1 MKRAAAAIV
10 IATLLT
16 APALAQSVKQIGE
29 FRSWSAYSATE
40 QTGAVCFALTQPTE
54 ITPQPDGYTQAYL
67 YLTHRPSS
75 GVALTG
81 GRACYGREWIE
92 EGSLDGASCAAALWP
107 GSNRITGGD
116 MDRGTDFLK
125 SQINNAVMQHQ
136 TFIENLVDHEKQADD
151 ARYRALCARFI
162 PKAQSHQRML
172 EDYQAELGAEAGT
185 AKKVLGKALGMAR
198 DLADSARESDF
209 LRLVGDIVTSR
220 QSEDTFKTFREA
232 GKALGIA
239 RLQQLGDM
247 GERDH
252 DEYHREANRLAQQMF
267 IEHVREG
274 DTTGLNIS
282 SSASTGLGSTGASA
296 SSTTSR

>member
-1 MKRAAAAIV
+1 
-10 IATLLT
+10 
-16 APALAQSVKQIGE
+16 
-29 FRSWSAYSATE
+29 
-40 QTGAVCFALTQPTE
+40 
-54 ITPQPDGYTQAYL
+54 
-67 YLTHRPSS
+67 
-75 GVALTG
+75 
-81 GRACYGREWIE
+81 
-92 EGSLDGASCAAALWP
+92 
-107 GSNRITGGD
+107 
-116 MDRGTDFLK
+116 MDRGIDFLK

-136 TFIENLVDHEKQADD
+136 TFIDNLVDHEKQADD
-151 ARYRALCARFI
+151 ARYRALCTRFI
-162 PKAQSHQRML
+162 PKAQAHQRML

-185 AKKVLGKALGMAR
+185 AKKVLGKALGVAR

-267 IEHVREG
+267 VEHVREG
-274 DTTGLNIS
+274 DTTGLNIAPAAATG
-282 SSASTGLGSTGASA
+282 SSAGLGTTGTST
-296 SSTTSR
+296 SSGTSI

>member
-1 MKRAAAAIV
+1 
-10 IATLLT
+10 
-16 APALAQSVKQIGE
+16 
-29 FRSWSAYSATE
+29 
-40 QTGAVCFALTQPTE
+40 
-54 ITPQPDGYTQAYL
+54 
-67 YLTHRPSS
+67 
-75 GVALTG
+75 
-81 GRACYGREWIE
+81 
-92 EGSLDGASCAAALWP
+92 
-107 GSNRITGGD
+107 
-116 MDRGTDFLK
+116 MDRGIDFLK
-125 SQINNAVMQHQ
+125 SQINNAVMQHK
-136 TFIENLVDHEKQADD
+136 TFVENLVDHEKQAED

-172 EDYQAELGAEAGT
+172 EDYQAEIGAETGV
-185 AKKVLGKALGMAR
+185 AKKALGKALGVAR
-198 DLADSARESDF
+198 DLADAARESDF

-252 DEYHREANRLAQQMF
+252 DEFHREANRLAQQMF

-282 SSASTGLGSTGASA
+282 QSTSTGFGTTGTSTSSA
-296 SSTTSR
+296 TSL